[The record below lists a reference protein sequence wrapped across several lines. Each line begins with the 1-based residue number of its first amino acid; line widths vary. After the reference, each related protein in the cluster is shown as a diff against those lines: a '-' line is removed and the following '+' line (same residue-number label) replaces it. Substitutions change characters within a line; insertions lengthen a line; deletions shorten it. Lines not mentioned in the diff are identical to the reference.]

1 VVKSVF
7 TLLKAPTAAN
17 AAAQH
22 SSVSLSGLGQFTYDD
37 CLEQT
42 GGREMDRFRAM
53 EVYVKTVEA
62 GSLSR
67 AASQLGLAN
76 ASVTTLLR
84 ALESHLGVT
93 LLQRSTRYLRLT
105 DEGADYYRRCKSIL
119 AEVEEAEASAA
130 EARGGL
136 TGTLRLETPIAVGHT
151 VFAPALASFARSH
164 PGLRVF
170 TCLDNGV
177 ENLIK
182 RGVDVA
188 IRMDEVEDGDLVAR
202 PIFSARYALCASPA
216 FLTEHGIPA
225 SPGDINPQH
234 CLGFADYPRS
244 DGNSW
249 IFCREGEEVLVR
261 PGGNLFFNSSDALIG
276 SALRGAGM
284 IYVLDV
290 LAARHLR
297 RGELVKLLPEWETGS
312 RQFFAA
318 YLKTSFIPAKIRA
331 LVTFLPGVLAAA
343 AAGEEA

>member
-1 VVKSVF
+1 
-7 TLLKAPTAAN
+7 
-17 AAAQH
+17 
-22 SSVSLSGLGQFTYDD
+22 
-37 CLEQT
+37 
-42 GGREMDRFRAM
+42 MDRFRAM

-67 AASQLGLAN
+67 AASQLGFAN

-84 ALESHLGVT
+84 GLETHLGVT

-119 AEVEEAEASAA
+119 AEVEEAEASLA

-136 TGTLRLETPIAVGHT
+136 TGNLRLETPIAVGHT
-151 VFAPALASFARSH
+151 VFAPALATFARNH

-170 TCLDNGV
+170 TSLTNNV

-216 FLTEHGIPA
+216 FLEEHGTPA
-225 SPGDINPQH
+225 HPHDIDPRH
-234 CLGFADYPRS
+234 CLGLADHPGG
-244 DGNSW
+244 GNDW
-249 IFCREGEEVLVR
+249 QFRRDEEEVSIR
-261 PGGNLFFNSSDALIG
+261 PDGRLFFNSSDALIG
-276 SALRGAGM
+276 GALRHAGL

-297 RGELVKLLPEWETGS
+297 RGELVRLLPEWETGS
-312 RQFFAA
+312 RRFLAA